1 MKKTLLATA
10 IAGAMGLSAAAA
22 QAATVYDQDGTRLDL
37 GGRIA
42 VGVSNTDGSAT
53 KDSGSEFRNIYSRL
67 HLSGS
72 NQISQDLRAF
82 GYVEWRF
89 TGDEQDTDSGFS
101 EVRNSYIGVESQQFG
116 TVMAGNF
123 NSLYNSRVV
132 TAFDYYI
139 DRGAEMTA
147 GDFNARGDSIAYLT
161 PNLEGF
167 QAFVAAKHYS
177 QNDNDALDGSKVRT
191 QGGVSYEVSGLT
203 LTAGWAEPSPVTDID
218 ALVQVDLLDANGDPV
233 PDPVFVEGT
242 EQVQT
247 SNKTRFGGTASY
259 AFNDMVSA
267 RIGIDNQRD
276 LDTEVY
282 GLGTTVSL
290 GELTF
295 AADYFRVETPSGER
309 NRNAYAFG
317 AYYQVSSNMDTFVE
331 INEADQRDQDT
342 YVLAGARYF
351 F

>member
-37 GGRIA
+37 NGRIA
-42 VGVSNTDGSAT
+42 VGVSNTDADAT
-53 KDSGSEFRNIYSRL
+53 KDSGSEFRDIYSRL
-67 HLSGS
+67 SLSGS

-89 TGDEQDTDSGFS
+89 TGDEQDEDSGFS

-123 NSLYNSRVV
+123 DSLYNSRVV

-139 DRGAEMTA
+139 DRGAEMT
-147 GDFNARGDSIAYLT
+147 GGGYNARGDSIAYLT

-177 QNDNDALDGSKVRT
+177 QNDNDALSGSKIRT
-191 QGGVSYEVSGLT
+191 QGGVSYDVAGLT
-203 LTAGWAEPSPVTDID
+203 LTAGWAEPTPVTDVENPAYD
-218 ALVQVDLLDANGDPV
+218 PTLPSTHPNFEPEFVQ
-233 PDPVFVEGT
+233 E
-242 EQVQT
+242 QT

-317 AYYQVSSNMDTFVE
+317 AYYQVASNMDTFVE
-331 INEADQRDQDT
+331 INEADQRDEDT
-342 YVLAGARYF
+342 YVVAGARYF

>member
-37 GGRIA
+37 NGRIA
-42 VGVSNTDGSAT
+42 VGVSNTDADAT
-53 KDSGSEFRNIYSRL
+53 KDSGSEFRDIYSRL
-67 HLSGS
+67 SLSGS

-89 TGDEQDTDSGFS
+89 TGDERDTDSGFS

-123 NSLYNSRVV
+123 NSLYNSRVL

-139 DRGAEMTA
+139 DRGSEVT
-147 GDFNARGDSIAYLT
+147 GGGFNARGDSIAYLT

-167 QAFVAAKHYS
+167 QAFVAAKHYT
-177 QNDNDALDGSKVRT
+177 QNDTALDGSKVRT
-191 QGGVSYEVSGLT
+191 QGGVSYDVAGLT
-203 LTAGWAEPSPVTDID
+203 LTAGWSEVEPLELSGNDSD
-218 ALVQVDLLDANGDPV
+218 
-233 PDPVFVEGT
+233 
-242 EQVQT
+242 
-247 SNKTRFGGTASY
+247 KTRFGGTASY

-276 LDTEVY
+276 AFDGEGQEVY

-309 NRNAYAFG
+309 NRNAYAAG

-331 INEADQRDQDT
+331 INEADQRTEDT